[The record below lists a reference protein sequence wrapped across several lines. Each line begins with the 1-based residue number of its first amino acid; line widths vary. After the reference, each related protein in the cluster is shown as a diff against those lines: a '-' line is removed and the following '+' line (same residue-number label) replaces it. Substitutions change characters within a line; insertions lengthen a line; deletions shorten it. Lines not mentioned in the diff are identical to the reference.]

1 MTAELA
7 TEHRKF
13 LRLLRIDLR
22 NAATELKSSEVKYLV
37 DTYYQLQE
45 FRKASANQ
53 ASHIEEP
60 NLLFSWVSDELFA
73 VEKEIKRA
81 MFQYAG
87 STAIGA
93 WTLAIKGLGGGVLAA
108 GLLAYIDPDRVTKTS
123 FNTAGKI
130 WQYAGYNPAQKKV
143 KGTKINWNP
152 RLKLLGWKI
161 GECLIKQCNRDG
173 SFYGPLYKKRK
184 EYEQA
189 RSDNG
194 DLAEDAAR
202 ILVEKKWDKTTD
214 AYKAY
219 AQGKFPPA
227 HIHAKAR
234 RWLVKLFLSHWQEI
248 AYWVQVGERAPQPYA
263 LAMLNHADYISP
275 PDAPW

>member
-1 MTAELA
+1 MTTELD

-22 NAATELKSSEVKYLV
+22 DAAQHLSSAEVRYLV

-45 FRKASANQ
+45 FRKASVNQ
-53 ASHIEEP
+53 ASHVEEP
-60 NLLFSWVSDELFA
+60 NILFTWFGDELKA
-73 VEKEIKRA
+73 LENEIKRA

-87 STAIGA
+87 SNAIGA

-108 GLLAYIDPDRVTKTS
+108 GLLAYIDPERITKTS

-130 WQYAGYNPAQKKV
+130 HQYSGLNPDQKKV
-143 KGTKINWNP
+143 KGKKINWNP
-152 RLKLLGWKI
+152 RMKLLCWKI
-161 GECLIKQCNRDG
+161 GECLIKQCNRDD

-202 ILVEKKWDKTTD
+202 ILTEKNWDKTTD

-219 AQGKFPPA
+219 IQGKFPPA

-263 LAMLNHADYISP
+263 MAQLGHADYISP
-275 PDAPW
+275 PDVPW